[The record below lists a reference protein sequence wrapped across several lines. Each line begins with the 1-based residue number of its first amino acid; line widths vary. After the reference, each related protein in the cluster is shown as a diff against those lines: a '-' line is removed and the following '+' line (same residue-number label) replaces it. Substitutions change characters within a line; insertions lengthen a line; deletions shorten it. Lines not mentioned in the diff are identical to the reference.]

1 MEIAWQVEIG
11 LAEIDERIADAD
23 RNISQLGS
31 LIPELAD
38 KGYATADIEG
48 DLLLMTKA
56 LHGLRAQRRTIVDT
70 LDGDEP
76 PPRIARPMAGP
87 SRRDDAC
94 DIGCRLRQP
103 RQRLARNLCATAA
116 TMSPVVPGG
125 LHGKFLERSPDQ
137 GHGTLL

>member
-1 MEIAWQVEIG
+1 MDIAWQVVIG

-87 SRRDDAC
+87 SRRVTTLATSAVVSGSHVSAWRAIC
-94 DIGCRLRQP
+94 ARLRQP
-103 RQRLARNLCATAA
+103 
-116 TMSPVVPGG
+116 
-125 LHGKFLERSPDQ
+125 
-137 GHGTLL
+137 

>member
-87 SRRDDAC
+87 SRRVTTLATSAVVSGSHVSAWRAIC
-94 DIGCRLRQP
+94 ARLRQP
-103 RQRLARNLCATAA
+103 
-116 TMSPVVPGG
+116 
-125 LHGKFLERSPDQ
+125 
-137 GHGTLL
+137 